1 MIHFKFKILIPCVAT
16 MSIIRRDMYDTKIL
30 WLIGLIFELRIS
42 LSKNNYTD
50 DYTYI
55 SLRTMVL
62 LIFET

>member
-1 MIHFKFKILIPCVAT
+1 
-16 MSIIRRDMYDTKIL
+16 MYDTKIL